1 MKTIRLDG
9 AKIVE
14 LETHQA
20 LLGFL
25 ADLATATGKTVD
37 ITEENSPEFVL
48 FRFDPTSVRWHG
60 PRQD

>member
-1 MKTIRLDG
+1 MKTILLDG
-9 AKIVE
+9 VE

-25 ADLATATGKTVD
+25 ADLAIATGKTVD

-48 FRFDPTSVRWHG
+48 LRFDPPSARWHG